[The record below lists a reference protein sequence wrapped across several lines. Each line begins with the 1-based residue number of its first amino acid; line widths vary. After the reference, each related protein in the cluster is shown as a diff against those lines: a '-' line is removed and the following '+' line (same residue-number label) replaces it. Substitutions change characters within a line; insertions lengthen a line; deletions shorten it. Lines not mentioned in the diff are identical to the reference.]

1 MLSEVNGGGVNG
13 VQVAPAGV
21 TGTGRD
27 GGGVG
32 TGRRKGTYQRQVT
45 SAFFIN
51 GIDDALLW
59 LAPG

>member
-1 MLSEVNGGGVNG
+1 MNG
-13 VQVAPAGV
+13 VQVTLAGV

-32 TGRRKGTYQRQVT
+32 EGRRKETYQRQVT
-45 SAFFIN
+45 SALFIN
-51 GIDDALLW
+51 GIDDALLR